1 MEYAD
6 KLAELSAD
14 IRAYVLINEVENYGS
29 SELTDKL
36 IGLYQAT
43 SDPSFKMDLEAAI
56 VKSKDEGELKKI
68 VSWFENA
75 EIVKP
80 QDLRGWFNGVLSNP
94 AGEQLAWNWIRD
106 EWAWM
111 EKTVGGDMEF
121 ATFITVISRV
131 FKTQE
136 RYDEYNAFFTDKESD
151 MLLNREIKMDR
162 KVIASRVGL
171 IASEQA
177 DVNAAVAAALQK

>member
-1 MEYAD
+1 M
-6 KLAELSAD
+6 
-14 IRAYVLINEVENYGS
+14 
-29 SELTDKL
+29 
-36 IGLYQAT
+36 
-43 SDPSFKMDLEAAI
+43 
-56 VKSKDEGELKKI
+56 KSKDEGELKKI
-68 VSWFENA
+68 ISWFENA

-80 QDLRGWFNGVLSNP
+80 QDLRGWFGGVLSNP

-162 KVIASRVGL
+162 KVIATRVDL
-171 IASEQA
+171 IKSEKDA
-177 DVNAAVAAALQK
+177 VNAAVKAALK